1 MPPMTED
8 TYGSRVEKW
17 TMREMQLNRL
27 HEEIIARRE
36 SLLHSTGAFL
46 RQQVDK
52 KGTVPPITHTLDE
65 ITVRNER
72 LIKDLRDTEW
82 RLAQEAEKPADTK
95 FLTLQSNYWSM
106 IRSME
111 PLWKESMAQAGLR
124 QPAAGSTTPKTART

>member
-17 TMREMQLNRL
+17 TMKEMQLNRL
-27 HEEIIARRE
+27 HEEIIAKRE
-36 SLLHSTGAFL
+36 SLLHSAGAYL

-52 KGTVPPITHTLDE
+52 RGPAPSNTQTIDE

-82 RLAQEAEKPADTK
+82 RLAQEAGKPPDTK

-111 PLWKESMAQAGLR
+111 PLWKEGMAQAGVR
-124 QPAAGSTTPKTART
+124 PPT